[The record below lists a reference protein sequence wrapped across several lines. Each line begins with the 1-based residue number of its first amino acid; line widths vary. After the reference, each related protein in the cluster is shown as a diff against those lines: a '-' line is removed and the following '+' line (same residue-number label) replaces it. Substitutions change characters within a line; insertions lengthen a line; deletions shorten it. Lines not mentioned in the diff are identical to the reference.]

1 MKKTN
6 TWPDKMNPEP
16 NNKYLTSQEII
27 EQALKDQYGKNLDNQ
42 NTDTMIPVPNLDIDF
57 KTKISARDNF
67 KIKRKESKSSP
78 TDQKMNL
85 AKQHMGSTS

>member
-42 NTDTMIPVPNLDIDF
+42 NTDTMIPMPNLDINF
-57 KTKISARDNF
+57 KTKISTRDNF
-67 KIKRKESKSSP
+67 KIKRERN
-78 TDQKMNL
+78 QNL
-85 AKQHMGSTS
+85 HRRINR